1 MFVKL
6 QNTQSRDVKGFTTGF
21 DWPAFFSPF
30 IFGIPH
36 LLRGMYVLGGVLVA
50 LNILFII
57 QGSSSMSDDELVVM
71 LIIQMLFCMGFGI
84 YLGLTGRQQYAKHL
98 LKSGYDFADPES
110 EDAVAVKQRWGIL

>member
-1 MFVKL
+1 MFVKF
-6 QNTQSRDVKGFTTGF
+6 QNTRTRDVKGLTVGF

-30 IFGIPH
+30 IFGVPH

-57 QGSSSMSDDELVVM
+57 QTSGSMSEGDLLAM
-71 LIIQMLFCMGFGI
+71 AAIQLLFCAGFGV

-98 LKSGYDFADPES
+98 LKNGYDFAEPEA
-110 EDAVAVKQRWGIL
+110 EQTQAIKQRWGIL

>member
-6 QNTQSRDVKGFTTGF
+6 QNTKSRDVKGLTTSF

-50 LNILFII
+50 LNILFIF
-57 QGSSSMSDDELVVM
+57 QTSGSMSDDELVGM
-71 LIIQMLFCMGFGI
+71 LIIQLLFCGGFGV

-98 LKSGYDFADPES
+98 LKNGYDFADPDS
-110 EDAVAVKQRWGIL
+110 EDTVAVKQRWGIL